1 MYTNVNEYIRKKK
14 KEKII
19 SDLQPDILLDLLHL
33 PKLVV
38 HQDVLKNMNNFLGYD
53 IKVYEALLEKKV
65 DEDGDVEF
73 FSPMY
78 IVDLPFEKKDG
89 VIGYII
95 EDNIYIKSDIV
106 DNIFSH
112 YSDLS
117 IIFEYDK

>member
-1 MYTNVNEYIRKKK
+1 
-14 KEKII
+14 
-19 SDLQPDILLDLLHL
+19 
-33 PKLVV
+33 
-38 HQDVLKNMNNFLGYD
+38 HQDVLKDMNNFLGYD

-95 EDNIYIKSDIV
+95 ESNIYIKSDIV
-106 DNIFSH
+106 DEIFSS
-112 YSDLS
+112 YTYLD
-117 IIFEYDK
+117 IISEYNKK

>member
-1 MYTNVNEYIRKKK
+1 
-14 KEKII
+14 
-19 SDLQPDILLDLLHL
+19 
-33 PKLVV
+33 
-38 HQDVLKNMNNFLGYD
+38 HQDVLKDMNNFLGYD

-78 IVDLPFEKKDG
+78 IVDLPFEKKDD

-112 YSDLS
+112 YSDLD